1 MAEIK
6 SNSIWE
12 NGQPLPESNWIWR
25 RIFAYGVWIVGTIVQ
40 VVVLW
45 YVYQMVNLAVYAVT
59 QTTEN
64 WVSTNSE
71 KIKASVEIVKIII
84 PQAMTTVFWMVILQS
99 ISTLLIQFYYM
110 IAPSA
115 EVIKGMTASVAL
127 AAGGN
132 GAYGGQQTASD
143 GRTAAQVGVAIQTP
157 TPQKGALPGAE

>member
-1 MAEIK
+1 MADVHSRW
-6 SNSIWE
+6 SN
-12 NGQPLPESNWIWR
+12 GKPLPESNWIWR

-59 QTTEN
+59 QTTDN
-64 WVSTNSE
+64 WGSTNTE
-71 KIKASVEIVKIII
+71 KIMASVEIVKIII

-99 ISTLLIQFYYM
+99 IATLLIQFYYM

-127 AAGGN
+127 AAGHG
-132 GAYGGQQTASD
+132 GAYAGQQTASD
-143 GRTAAQVGVAIQTP
+143 GSESPQKGAAIQSP
-157 TPQKGALPGAE
+157 APQKGALPGAE